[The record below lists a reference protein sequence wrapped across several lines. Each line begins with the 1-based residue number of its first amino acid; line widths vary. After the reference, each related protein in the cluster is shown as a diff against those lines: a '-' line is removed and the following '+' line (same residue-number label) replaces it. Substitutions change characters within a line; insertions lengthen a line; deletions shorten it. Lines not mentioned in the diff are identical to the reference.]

1 MTKQSSSLGTKIRNA
16 RISHNL
22 SQQDIAQKTGLN
34 VSHYAKI
41 ERDEINPTIKTLEK
55 IATVLKIKLSDL
67 L

>member
-55 IATVLKIKLSDL
+55 IANVLKIKLSDL